1 MKQITSNQRTINII
15 SKAVALGYRFFESE
29 TIEDT
34 RIEAEQYLIDNTD
47 AIEDQCEVVS
57 LGGHG
62 QRVDWSDGKGYDFW
76 QQGDIVD
83 FARHWHKEPEHKV
96 YHNTV
101 IDSEGQVVNLFYYVG
116 QTDFNRG

>member
-101 IDSEGQVVNLFYYVG
+101 IDSEGQVVKLFYYVG
-116 QTDFNRG
+116 QTDFNRD

>member
-76 QQGDIVD
+76 QQGEIVD

-101 IDSEGQVVNLFYYVG
+101 IDSEGQVVKLFYYVG

>member
-101 IDSEGQVVNLFYYVG
+101 IDSEGQAVKLFYYVG

>member
-101 IDSEGQVVNLFYYVG
+101 IDSEGQVVKLFYYVG